1 VRGILFTGAEAE
13 LSDRLEVAEPGP
25 DELVVRIEAAGVC
38 HSDLSVVE
46 GKFGGLVPTPFVM
59 GHEGAGVVEAVGS
72 QVATAAVGD
81 HVVLSTIDSCGRC
94 AVCSTGRPTLCQ
106 HSRLGRAIARRTLTG
121 EDPRPGDLPT
131 PFRLDGRPI
140 CGFANT
146 GVFTERVV
154 VREVQAVAIDPRVP
168 FTSACLIG
176 CAVVTGTGAVFNRAR
191 VERGDA
197 VAVIGV
203 GGIGLN
209 VIQACR
215 IAGATRIVAIDA
227 NPAKEQHARH
237 FGATD
242 FVDAAAGD
250 PVGAVQRIVPGGVR
264 HAFECV
270 GAEPTM
276 LAAVD
281 MTAPGGQIVILG
293 VMRQDATIALNPYK
307 LYQDKSLL
315 GCRYGSSRVADDIP
329 RLVSL
334 YLEGRLLLD
343 ELVSATYPLDGL
355 DRAFADLEAGRLA
368 RGVLIPR

>member
-1 VRGILFTGAEAE
+1 MRGIVYTGQGAE
-13 LSDRLEVAEPGP
+13 LVDGLDVADPGP
-25 DELVVRIEAAGVC
+25 DEVVVHVEAAGVC

-59 GHEGAGVVEAVGS
+59 GHEGAGVVERIGD
-72 QVATAAVGD
+72 QVSTVAVGD

-94 AVCSTGRPTLCQ
+94 AVCTTGRPTLCQ
-106 HSRLGRAIARRTLTG
+106 NSRMGRAIARRASGGGDTAA
-121 EDPRPGDLPT
+121 GDLPT
-131 PFRLDGRPI
+131 PFLLDGRPV

-146 GVFTERVV
+146 GVFAERAV
-154 VREVQAVAIDPRVP
+154 VREVQAVPIDRRVP

-176 CAVVTGTGAVFNRAR
+176 CGVVTGTGAVFNRAR
-191 VERGDA
+191 VQRGDA
-197 VAVIGV
+197 CAVIGV

-215 IAGATRIVAIDA
+215 IAGASRIVAVDT
-227 NPAKEQHARH
+227 NPAKEATARC

-242 FVDAAAGD
+242 FVNPREGDAVAAVIAATGG
-250 PVGAVQRIVPGGVR
+250 GAN

-276 LAAVD
+276 LAAID

-293 VMRQDATIALNPYK
+293 VMGMDATIPVAPYK

-334 YLEGRLLLD
+334 YLKGDLLLD
-343 ELVSATYPLDGL
+343 ELVSTIYPLGDL
-355 DRAFADLEAGRLA
+355 SRAFADLEAGRLA
-368 RGVLIPR
+368 RGVLVP

>member
-1 VRGILFTGAEAE
+1 
-13 LSDRLEVAEPGP
+13 
-25 DELVVRIEAAGVC
+25 
-38 HSDLSVVE
+38 
-46 GKFGGLVPTPFVM
+46 M

-106 HSRLGRAIARRTLTG
+106 HSRMGRAIARRTLTG

-146 GVFTERVV
+146 GVFAERVL
-154 VREVQAVAIDPRVP
+154 VRDVQAVPIDPRVP

-191 VERGDA
+191 VDRGDA

-215 IAGATRIVAIDA
+215 IAGATRIVAVDA
-227 NPAKEQHARH
+227 NAAKEEHARR

-242 FVDAAAGD
+242 FVDVSAGDAAAG
-250 PVGAVQRIVPGGVR
+250 GAAAVAAVLEIDPGGVH

-281 MTAPGGQIVILG
+281 MTAPGGQIVVLG

-334 YLEGRLLLD
+334 YLKGELLLD
-343 ELVSATYPLDGL
+343 ELVSATYPLAGL

-368 RGVLIPR
+368 RGVLIPG